1 LIIANCELIIMKEQL
16 KESSELTAI
25 FIASRKTASKNNQ

>member
-1 LIIANCELIIMKEQL
+1 MKEQL

-25 FIASRKTASKNNQ
+25 FIASKKTASKNNQ